1 MGMEY
6 VYAALLLHKAGKK
19 VDESSLVKVLD
30 SAGIKAD
37 VAMSK
42 AVVASL
48 EGVDIDKAIKE
59 AAVQQV
65 AVAAPVAA
73 AGRSETKPEK
83 KEEEKKSAEEA
94 AAGPHR
100 PRPERPARVR
110 LDGQRGDGATGR
122 DVDELVRPAGRAV
135 PKPLARH
142 PRRVRAA
149 RRRRAHPDP
158 YLVRHARLSA
168 AHAHLAR
175 CGARAD
181 LRGVRP
187 A

>member
-19 VDESSLVKVLD
+19 VEESSLVKVIE

-65 AVAAPVAA
+65 AAAAPAA
-73 AGRSETKPEK
+73 AGRAEAKPEAK

-94 AAGPHR
+94 AAG
-100 PRPERPARVR
+100 
-110 LDGQRGDGATGR
+110 
-122 DVDELVRPAGRAV
+122 
-135 PKPLARH
+135 
-142 PRRVRAA
+142 
-149 RRRRAHPDP
+149 
-158 YLVRHARLSA
+158 LSA
-168 AHAHLAR
+168 LF
-175 CGARAD
+175 G
-181 LRGVRP
+181 
-187 A
+187 